1 MTTAERRAHTLK
13 EIVAWNL
20 TVLLAAVYVWS
31 GWLTASG
38 AESMVEAFE
47 RFGLPDWFRVTLG
60 VAELAAGLL
69 LLIKPLVGLAAL
81 GLSFL
86 MLGALL
92 THLIHDPLIASV
104 GAIFMLAL
112 LGLLMWLRRPVL
124 PPFLQKI
131 LC

>member
-1 MTTAERRAHTLK
+1 MTAQRRAHTLK
-13 EIVAWNL
+13 EIVTWNL

-38 AESMVEAFE
+38 AEGMVEAFE
-47 RFGLPDWFRVTLG
+47 RFGLPDWFRITLG
-60 VAELAAGLL
+60 IGELIAGLV

-92 THLIHDPLIASV
+92 THLIHDPLAYSL
-104 GAIFMLAL
+104 GAVVLFTL
-112 LGLLMWLRRPVL
+112 LVVLMWLRRPVI
-124 PPFLQKI
+124 PPFLQKF